1 MYLNLTKPFIDYTN
15 AQIEILTRF
24 AKSPEIAELTRSNIE
39 NFWQLV
45 RESQSRVLQS
55 RAFTEWSKANVE
67 NLSRLTQEYSRT
79 LSDVASQTQT
89 ELSRGIQEG
98 TRRLQQVANTASNIV
113 GIAAD
118 ESAQAVKGAAE
129 EGAEATEH
137 LAKTRGG
144 RHHS

>member
-15 AQIEILTRF
+15 AQIETLTHF
-24 AKSPEIAELTRSNIE
+24 AKSPELAELTRSNIE

-45 RESQSRVLQS
+45 QESQSRVLQS

-98 TRRLQQVANTASNIV
+98 TRRFQQVANTASNIV
-113 GIAAD
+113 GTAAQ
-118 ESAQAVKGAAE
+118 ETAEAVKGTAE
-129 EGAEATEH
+129 EIADETDDTTKA
-137 LAKTRGG
+137 RGRRRG
-144 RHHS
+144 